1 MTLKGWS
8 RRYLSRRRL
17 GWVVAAWGSRVA
29 PQDSPDPFRCS
40 FEGTVLF
47 DGFDH
52 VLRAAGSE
60 AAMAP
65 EERADRSLVEL
76 DHGDKDPSERGF
88 HP

>member
-1 MTLKGWS
+1 M
-8 RRYLSRRRL
+8 
-17 GWVVAAWGSRVA
+17 A

-40 FEGTVLF
+40 FERTVLL

-65 EERADRSLVEL
+65 EERADGSLVEF

>member
-1 MTLKGWS
+1 MTLAGWS

-17 GWVVAAWGSRVA
+17 GRVVAAWRSRVA
-29 PQDSPDPFRCS
+29 PQDSPEPFRGS
-40 FEGTVLF
+40 LEGTVRL

-65 EERADRSLVEL
+65 EERADRSLIEL

>member
-1 MTLKGWS
+1 MAS
-8 RRYLSRRRL
+8 HN
-17 GWVVAAWGSRVA
+17 
-29 PQDSPDPFRCS
+29 SPDTFRRT
-40 FEGTVLF
+40 FEWPVLL